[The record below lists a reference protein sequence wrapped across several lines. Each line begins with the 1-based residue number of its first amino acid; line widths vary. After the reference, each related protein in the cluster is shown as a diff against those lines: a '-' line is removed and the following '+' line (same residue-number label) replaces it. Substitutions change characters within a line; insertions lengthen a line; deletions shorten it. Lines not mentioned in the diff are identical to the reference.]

1 MAQARQVVKYTFLKV
16 EAPVLSWPAQ
26 ERVAA
31 VREFTELLEAG
42 PTGETLLAYS
52 TVGLRGDCDL
62 LIWQAADTVDAIQ
75 RAESQWRATR
85 LGPYLRVAHSFLAM
99 MKPSPYLGRHKHPDQ
114 EGRRTRLKPA
124 GGRYLFV
131 YPMVKKRIW
140 YRLPYERRKAMMVEH
155 FAIGHRY
162 PQVKINTAYS
172 FGLDDQE
179 FVVAFECDEPA
190 AFLDLVMELRES
202 QASRYT
208 ERETPI
214 FTCVLMPPAAALQL
228 VRRLGV
234 DGAVLFADIM
244 LPVAFGLGVDLQLVD
259 GVGPVLDHPLRSQAD
274 IDRLQAR
281 PAGEAVP
288 FVLETIKLLRRQ
300 LDPSV
305 AVIGFSGAPFTL
317 AGYLIEGKPSREF
330 LATKTM
336 MYSQPSLWEALM
348 QRLSRLVL
356 EYLLAQVEA
365 GAQIVQV
372 FDSWVG
378 CLSPADY
385 RRYVLPHM
393 AGIFSGLRRGGAPS
407 IHFGTGT
414 AGILS
419 LMR

>member
-1 MAQARQVVKYTFLKV
+1 MAEARQVVKYTFLKV
-16 EAPVLSWPAQ
+16 EASVLSWPAE
-26 ERVAA
+26 EREAA
-31 VREFTELLEAG
+31 VREFTGLLEAG

-214 FTCVLMPPAAALQL
+214 FTCVRMAADDALKLALGLGTPASVEERALARP

-259 GVGPVLDHPLRSQAD
+259 GVGPVIQQPIRTRQD
-274 IDRLQAR
+274 IDRLRRQT
-281 PAGEAVP
+281 PAESVP
-288 FVLETIKLLRRQ
+288 FVLETIRILRRE

-305 AVIGFSGAPFTL
+305 AVIGFAGAPFTL

-330 LATKTM
+330 LATKRL
-336 MYSQPSLWEALM
+336 MYSEPTLWDALM
-348 QRLSRLVL
+348 ARLCALVVD
-356 EYLLAQVEA
+356 YLAAQVEA
-365 GAQIVQV
+365 GAQVVQV

-378 CLSPADY
+378 CLSPMDY
-385 RRYVLPHM
+385 RRYVLPYM
-393 AGIFSGLRRGGAPS
+393 TRIDRKS
-407 IHFGTGT
+407 T
-414 AGILS
+414 
-419 LMR
+419 

>member
-1 MAQARQVVKYTFLKV
+1 MAEARQVVKYTFLKV
-16 EAPVLSWPAQ
+16 EAPVLSWTAQ

-85 LGPYLRVAHSFLAM
+85 LGPYLRVPHSFLAM

-214 FTCVLMPPAAALQL
+214 FTCVLMPPADALQL
-228 VRRLGV
+228 ALGLS
-234 DGAVLFADIM
+234 APEAAEAD
-244 LPVAFGLGVDLQLVD
+244 D
-259 GVGPVLDHPLRSQAD
+259 
-274 IDRLQAR
+274 
-281 PAGEAVP
+281 
-288 FVLETIKLLRRQ
+288 LRRQ
-300 LDPSV
+300 VSL
-305 AVIGFSGAPFTL
+305 ISG
-317 AGYLIEGKPSREF
+317 G
-330 LATKTM
+330 
-336 MYSQPSLWEALM
+336 
-348 QRLSRLVL
+348 
-356 EYLLAQVEA
+356 
-365 GAQIVQV
+365 
-372 FDSWVG
+372 
-378 CLSPADY
+378 
-385 RRYVLPHM
+385 
-393 AGIFSGLRRGGAPS
+393 
-407 IHFGTGT
+407 
-414 AGILS
+414 
-419 LMR
+419 